1 MNTRIFYE
9 TIAANETLSAELRE
23 FATNAILKMDKEN
36 ANRNSKAAEK
46 RAAEN
51 APFVEAVTSLLKAN
65 EGRFYTAS
73 EIKNLVDGIESTS
86 KATAILKMVEGVKV
100 GEVVVDKRVVK
111 GYSL

>member
-9 TIAANETLSAELRE
+9 TIAANENLSAELRE
-23 FATNAILKMDKEN
+23 FAANAILKMDKEN

-51 APFVEAVTSLLKAN
+51 APFVEAVTNLLWNSAKVFTAAEVKDAI
-65 EGRFYTAS
+65 EG
-73 EIKNLVDGIESTS
+73 IDSTS

-100 GEVVVDKRVVK
+100 SEVVVNKRVVK